1 MGNERKVA
9 DDICGSVWWR
19 SCTLAILHS
28 LDGFGTFKMCTH
40 MLRLHDIFYFIF
52 SRKWHITSRHVSI
65 CTFTKIWGVMKHEVA
80 ALRRHMLYV
89 WEVNATKNVQHC
101 LSCVT
106 NNWLTSNSEL
116 LLNIIMRPS
125 MLFKIKMYIR
135 SNFHFLKTF
144 LVIIV
149 DKSDTL
155 FEIVCG
161 VGEFFVFSK
170 YFF

>member
-1 MGNERKVA
+1 
-9 DDICGSVWWR
+9 
-19 SCTLAILHS
+19 
-28 LDGFGTFKMCTH
+28 
-40 MLRLHDIFYFIF
+40 
-52 SRKWHITSRHVSI
+52 
-65 CTFTKIWGVMKHEVA
+65 MKHEVA

-89 WEVNATKNVQHC
+89 WEVNATKNVQLR